1 MFQNDLDKMSAVLA
15 RTWNYLSGLGQEPG
29 WAVWQLS
36 SDSGRNKN
44 GNFDSIKQI
53 PIRCP
58 RNHRGTLCHLAWLLG
73 CNRFVFKNCENKQ
86 FEEVNLRSVEQ

>member
-36 SDSGRNKN
+36 KVATHGLEEKYKWQ
-44 GNFDSIKQI
+44 F
-53 PIRCP
+53 
-58 RNHRGTLCHLAWLLG
+58 LL
-73 CNRFVFKNCENKQ
+73 NQANTI
-86 FEEVNLRSVEQ
+86 